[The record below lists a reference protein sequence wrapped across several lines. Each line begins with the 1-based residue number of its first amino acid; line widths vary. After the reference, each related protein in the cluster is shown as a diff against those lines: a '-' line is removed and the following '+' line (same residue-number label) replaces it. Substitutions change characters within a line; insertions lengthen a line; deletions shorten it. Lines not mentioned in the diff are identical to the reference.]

1 MADDLDEG
9 EENRRKSAQE
19 ERKRRAEETQLRELE
34 RRNEQE
40 QQNFEKIMAAMAGAA
55 GRGNDR

>member
-1 MADDLDEG
+1 LDLD
-9 EENRRKSAQE
+9 KSAQE
-19 ERKRRAEETQLRELE
+19 EKRGRAEEEQLRELE

-55 GRGNDR
+55 GRPNGK